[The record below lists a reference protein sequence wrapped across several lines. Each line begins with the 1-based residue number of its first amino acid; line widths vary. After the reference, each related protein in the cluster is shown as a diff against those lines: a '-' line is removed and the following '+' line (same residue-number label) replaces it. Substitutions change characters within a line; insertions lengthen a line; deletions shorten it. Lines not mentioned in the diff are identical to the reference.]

1 MAFIKSIQ
9 INFNEIEYE
18 LEESGKQID
27 WNNSFEGVQEVC
39 YKIVNIEFVD
49 FVALGGNDI
58 TRLDM
63 FLWITE
69 RLLEE
74 CDFQGVKVI
83 EIDEAGNPI
92 DEEEQD

>member
-1 MAFIKSIQ
+1 MAFIKTIQ
-9 INFNEIEYE
+9 IDFKEIEYE

-39 YKIVNIEFVD
+39 YKIVNKEFVD

-83 EIDEAGNPI
+83 EIDEDGNPI
-92 DEEEQD
+92 D